1 MIPMLMIAGF
11 FGLLLVINRR
21 QLGVTTLNDYA
32 TASHSIGVLGITFGF
47 LATWYVGAGYT
58 AFSGFAVNYGLIGMY
73 VIPYGIVTLLVM
85 YLVAEKSFIWGKKYN
100 LRTQS
105 ELLGLRYRSDFLRVL
120 TGFAGVALSIPWL
133 LMEWYTIGYV
143 FNYATEGLISPL
155 LGMIIGI
162 IVVVFYVALGGM
174 RSVVTA
180 NIVQG
185 LYMMIAGSAVLI
197 WVLYQE
203 LGGLQGAMQRLQ
215 EQAPVALTY
224 PGPGWNPSPNY
235 WTAIVLTS
243 GLGGFMWPWVYNKLF
258 AADSIRTI
266 KQSVLFAPTLGILS
280 FGLLFI
286 MAMALHP
293 LPFAQD
299 NPQQALLWIHAA
311 AGPWPLA
318 FFAVL
323 VMAASLGT
331 VSGILNAM
339 STAISGDMAQVLK
352 HDIGERRALTIA
364 RWSVV
369 LIGLGALVGA
379 YAREGQLVFLA
390 LMTYQGMIVLSP
402 VVLLGLYWRR
412 ANRIGAIAGF
422 LVGMV
427 VSFGLTLT
435 EPAFLTTYGW
445 TPGVYGFLTTLAIM
459 LVAGLLQPVAPH
471 VDTLWLD
478 IALAR
483 SGRDSA
489 SAMAGSAA
497 SY

>member
-1 MIPMLMIAGF
+1 MIPMLML
-11 FGLLLVINRR
+11 GLFLGLIIWINRR
-21 QLGVTTLNDYA
+21 QLGVSTLNDYA
-32 TASHSIGVLGITFGF
+32 TANHSIGVLGITFGF

-58 AFSGFAVNYGLIGMY
+58 VFSGFAVSFGMIGMY
-73 VIPYGIVTLLVM
+73 VIPYGIITLLVM
-85 YLVAEKSFIWGKKYN
+85 YLVAERTFIWGKQYQ

-105 ELLGLRYRSDFLRVL
+105 ELLGLRYQSDFIRVL
-120 TGFAGVALSIPWL
+120 TGFAGVALSVPWL

-143 FNYATEGLISPL
+143 FNYATDGFISPL

-162 IVVVFYVALGGM
+162 FVVVFYVALGGM

-197 WVLYQE
+197 YVLYTE
-203 LGGLQGAMQRLQ
+203 LGGLTAAMDRLFY
-215 EQAPVALTY
+215 ETPQAMVF
-224 PGPGWNPSPNY
+224 PGPGWEVSPNY
-235 WTAIVLTS
+235 WTAIIVTS

-266 KQSVLFAPTLGILS
+266 KQSVLFAPVLGILS
-280 FGLLFI
+280 FALLFLL
-286 MAMALHP
+286 AMSLHP
-293 LPFAQD
+293 LPFAQQ
-299 NPQQALLWIHAA
+299 NPEQALFWIHSE
-311 AGPWPLA
+311 AGVWPLA

-339 STAISGDMAQVLK
+339 STAISGDIAQVINRKISEKTALK
-352 HDIGERRALTIA
+352 IA

-369 LIGLGALVGA
+369 VMSIGALFGA
-379 YAREGQLVFLA
+379 YIKEGQLVFLA

-412 ANRIGAIAGF
+412 ANKFGAVAGF
-422 LVGMV
+422 LLGML

-435 EPAFLTTYGW
+435 EPQFIQTYGW
-445 TPGVYGFLTTLAIM
+445 TPGVYGFLTTLSVM
-459 LVAGLLQPVAPH
+459 LIAGFLQPVESH
-471 VDTLWLD
+471 VGKLWRD
-478 IALAR
+478 IAIAR
-483 SGRDSA
+483 GH
-489 SAMAGSAA
+489 
-497 SY
+497 

>member
-11 FGLLLVINRR
+11 LGLLLLINRR

-58 AFSGFAVNYGLIGMY
+58 VFSGFAVSYGMIGIY
-73 VIPYGIVTLLVM
+73 VVPYGIITLLVM

-105 ELLGLRYRSDFLRVL
+105 ELLGLRYRSDFIRLL
-120 TGFAGVALSIPWL
+120 TGFAGVALSVPWL

-162 IVVVFYVALGGM
+162 AVVVSYVALGGM

-185 LYMMIAGSAVLI
+185 LYMMVIGSAVLI

-203 LGGLQGAMQRLQ
+203 LGGIRGAMQRLL
-215 EQAPVALTY
+215 ERAPEALTY
-224 PGPGWNPSPNY
+224 PGPGWEPSSNY

-243 GLGGFMWPWVYNKLF
+243 GLGGFMWPWVYNKIF
-258 AADSIRTI
+258 AADSLRTI

-280 FGLLFI
+280 FSLLI
-286 MAMALHP
+286 LVAMALHP
-293 LPFAQD
+293 LPFAQE
-299 NPQQALLWIHAA
+299 NPQQALLWIHAE
-311 AGPWPLA
+311 AGVWPLA

-339 STAISGDMAQVLK
+339 STAISGDMAQVLNR
-352 HDIGERRALTIA
+352 DISERTALTIA

-369 LIGLGALVGA
+369 LIGVGALIGA
-379 YAREGQLVFLA
+379 YIQQGQLVFLA

-402 VVLLGLYWRR
+402 VVLLGLYWKR
-412 ANRIGAIAGF
+412 ANKFGAIAGF
-422 LVGMV
+422 LLGMI
-427 VSFGLTLT
+427 VSFGLTLS
-435 EPAFLTTYGW
+435 EPDFINQYGW
-445 TPGVYGFLTTLAIM
+445 TPGVYGFLVTLGVM
-459 LVAGLLQPVAPH
+459 LLAGFSRPVETH
-471 VDTLWLD
+471 VDRLWQD
-478 IALAR
+478 V
-483 SGRDSA
+483 
-489 SAMAGSAA
+489 AMAKGTRELQSDHVPAVVK
-497 SY
+497 

>member
-1 MIPMLMIAGF
+1 MIPMLMIAAF
-11 FGLLLVINRR
+11 LGLLLLINRH
-21 QLGVTTLNDYA
+21 QLGVNTLNDYA

-58 AFSGFAVNYGLIGMY
+58 VFSGFAVSYGMIGMY
-73 VIPYGIVTLLVM
+73 VIPYGIITLLVM

-105 ELLGLRYRSDFLRVL
+105 ELLGLRYRSDFIRIL

-155 LGMIIGI
+155 VGMVIGI
-162 IVVVFYVALGGM
+162 AVVVSYVALGGM

-180 NIVQG
+180 NIIQG
-185 LYMMIAGSAVLI
+185 LYMMFAGSAVLI
-197 WVLYQE
+197 WVLYSE

-215 EQAPVALTY
+215 THAPEALTY
-224 PGPGWNPSPNY
+224 PGPGWELSPNY

-266 KQSVLFAPTLGILS
+266 KQSVLFAPILGILS
-280 FGLLFI
+280 FGLLI
-286 MAMALHP
+286 IVAMALHP
-293 LPFAQD
+293 LPFAQE
-299 NPQQALLWIHAA
+299 NPQQALLWIHAE
-311 AGPWPLA
+311 AGVWPLA

-352 HDIGERRALTIA
+352 RDISERSALTIA

-369 LIGLGALVGA
+369 LIGLGALAGA
-379 YAREGQLVFLA
+379 YVREGLLVFLA

-402 VVLLGLYWRR
+402 VVLLGLYWKR
-412 ANRIGAIAGF
+412 ANRGGAVIGF
-422 LVGMV
+422 LLGMA
-427 VSFGLTLT
+427 VSFGLTLA
-435 EPAFLTTYGW
+435 EPAFIQTYGW
-445 TPGVYGFLTTLAIM
+445 TPGVYGFLITLGIM
-459 LVAGLLQPVAPH
+459 LVAGFCRPVEAHVHTLWQDIAEARGCTRQPVGGM
-471 VDTLWLD
+471 
-478 IALAR
+478 LA
-483 SGRDSA
+483 A
-489 SAMAGSAA
+489 Q
-497 SY
+497 